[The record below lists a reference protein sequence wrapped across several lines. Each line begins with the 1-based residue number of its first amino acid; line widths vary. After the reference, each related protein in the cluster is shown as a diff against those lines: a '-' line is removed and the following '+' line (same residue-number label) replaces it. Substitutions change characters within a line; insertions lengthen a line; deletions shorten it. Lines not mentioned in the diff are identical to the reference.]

1 MQLAIFVYADSIMS
15 RTTTT
20 ALFAHY
26 CLLFTITTGAS
37 SCIVR
42 NRDPSGKR
50 PISDIALQ
58 EAGCMTVCR
67 SNAWSQKIITS
78 AWWVHAD
85 QVINDDNVVI

>member
-1 MQLAIFVYADSIMS
+1 VLCTATYKQTSI
-15 RTTTT
+15 
-20 ALFAHY
+20 
-26 CLLFTITTGAS
+26 IGAS
-37 SCIVR
+37 SCVVR

-67 SNAWSQKIITS
+67 SNAWSQKMITS

-85 QVINDDNVVI
+85 QVYILNINENTSMHTVTDSYELDGLSMLVQ